1 MILQNSIENNNI
13 NISKSDVLEF
23 IEIRDSGEYN
33 MYNPVVRKMIGL
45 DKREYKYL
53 LNNFDEICDKYGI
66 DV

>member
-1 MILQNSIENNNI
+1 MILQNSIENDNI
-13 NISKSDVLEF
+13 NINKSDVLEF

-53 LNNFDEICDKYGI
+53 LNNFDEICNKYELN
-66 DV
+66 D